1 MQQNY
6 ESQSTSY
13 FSRWSRK
20 SYAVFNS
27 LNKVIKISGL
37 SIVIASVFLPNN
49 VVAQEETIQNTSS
62 DYYLDEVELV
72 EPELLKVF
80 EVPSRVISVISS
92 RELQLAP
99 IESVQD
105 ILNNISQIDLRQR
118 GNNDVQADISI
129 RGGTFD
135 QVLIMLNGINITNPQ
150 TGHHNLNLPIS
161 FDQIERVEILNGAGS
176 QSFGANAYSGVINI
190 ITKSSSENIASAKAV
205 VGDFGLYNVG
215 ASANLVGKKQ
225 RHFIAV
231 NHDQSSGYT
240 ENTDFARTSLYYNG
254 KYILDKSFFQ
264 WQMSA
269 ANKEF
274 GAQSFYTAK
283 FPDQFEETQS
293 VLASLRF
300 NSFGNISTKSHIYWN
315 LHSDRFELFRNNEN
329 APSWYKNHNY
339 HLTNV
344 FGGNSKILFTSNLGN
359 TTLGLDIRYE
369 QIDSNVLGEST
380 DNEKDAWF
388 NPNGFYSKEAS
399 RLNTSVSVEQS
410 YKYKKF
416 STIVSLMLNN
426 NTAYSDRLNFYPGI
440 DLNYK
445 FNNNWNTLLSFN
457 KSLRLPTFT
466 DLYYSGPTNIGNP
479 DLTPEEATNIDF
491 GINYTV
497 GILNFNIT
505 SFNSFGKNNIAW
517 VKETETSEKWQ
528 TQNLTNVQTYGVDI
542 SAKFNFGELFEGSFF
557 VQNASLQYTFINKNF
572 DFDAYQSNY
581 INDYL
586 RQKFVFGI
594 DHRIYKNFSANWKLR
609 YQERSGDYMLF
620 DKEANY
626 DILTPY
632 GDHTLLDTRIM
643 WQNDGWIIFAD
654 VKNIFDIKYID
665 YGNVMQPGR
674 WFSLG
679 VKKDINF

>member
-6 ESQSTSY
+6 KSQSTSY

-27 LNKVIKISGL
+27 LNKVVKISGL
-37 SIVIASVFLPNN
+37 SVAITAVMLPNS
-49 VVAQEETIQNTSS
+49 VVAQEENPQNPSS

-72 EPELLKVF
+72 EPELLQVF

-92 RELQLAP
+92 RELQSAP

-105 ILNNISQIDLRQR
+105 VLNSISQIDLRQR

-150 TGHHNLNLPIS
+150 TGHHNLDLPIS

-190 ITKSSSENIASAKAV
+190 ITKSSSENTATAKAI
-205 VGDFGLYNVG
+205 VGDFGLYNFG
-215 ASANLVGKKQ
+215 ASANLVGRKQ

-240 ENTDFARTSLYYNG
+240 DNTDFTRTSLYYNG

-264 WQMSA
+264 WQMSFA
-269 ANKEF
+269 DKAF

-283 FPDQFEETQS
+283 YPNQFEQTQTA
-293 VLASLRF
+293 LASLKF
-300 NSFGNISTKSHIYWN
+300 KSFGNVSTTSQVYWH

-344 FGGNSKILFTSNLGN
+344 MGGNTKALFTSFLGN
-359 TTLGLDIRYE
+359 TTIGLDLRYE
-369 QIDSNVLGEST
+369 HIASNVLGEPT
-380 DNEKDAWF
+380 GEDTDAWF
-388 NPNGFYSKEAS
+388 NPSGFYNKEAS

-410 YKYKKF
+410 YKYKGF
-416 STIVSLMLNN
+416 STIVALMVNN
-426 NTAYSDRLNFYPGI
+426 NTAYDKINFYPGV
-440 DLNYK
+440 DLNYD
-445 FNNNWNTLLSFN
+445 FNNHLSAKASFN

-466 DLYYSGPTNIGNP
+466 DLYYAGPSNIGNP
-479 DLTPEEATNIDF
+479 DLLPEESVNFDF

-497 GILNFNIT
+497 GILNLNLT
-505 SFNSFGKNNIAW
+505 SFNNFGTNNIDW
-517 VKETETSEKWQ
+517 VKKPDADKWQ
-528 TQNLTNVQTYGVDI
+528 PMNLTNVETYGIDASANIRLGNLQNNDFFIENISIQYTYIDKQVDI
-542 SAKFNFGELFEGSFF
+542 EGYS
-557 VQNASLQYTFINKNF
+557 
-572 DFDAYQSNY
+572 SNY
-581 INDYL
+581 VNDYL
-586 RQKFVFGI
+586 KQKFVFGI
-594 DHRIYKNFSANWKLR
+594 NHKIYQNFSANWKLR
-609 YQERSGDYMLF
+609 YQQRNGNYMLW
-620 DKEANY
+620 DADAGK

-632 GDHTLLDTRIM
+632 GDYTMVDTRVNWNSKG
-643 WQNDGWIIFAD
+643 WQLFAD
-654 VKNIFDIKYID
+654 VKNIFNVQYVD
-665 YGNVMQPGR
+665 YGNVLQPGR

-679 VKKDINF
+679 VKKEFDL